1 MERKPLL
8 SLLGLIVAA
17 IVLAGC
23 AGLGGS
29 QRAAWR
35 GAADRQCV
43 ASGAVKPTVWVRPMR
58 PINGPSI
65 CGLDSPYQVIR
76 LNGGRVALSQP
87 AVVSCSMVPALERW
101 SYSYLQPAARSL
113 FNAEVVQIKTFGGYN
128 CRGVNSARR
137 GALSEHGFGN
147 AIDISGFVLSDG
159 RTIMVRS
166 GWRGGSPDEQ
176 QFLRYAQR
184 SACTIFRTV
193 IGPDG
198 DAAHVDHLHLDLAR
212 HDRAFRRH
220 VCS

>member
-1 MERKPLL
+1 MLL
-8 SLLGLIVAA
+8 LVVAA
-17 IVLAGC
+17 GLAGC
-23 AGLGGS
+23 AGTGG

-43 ASGAVKPTVWVRPMR
+43 VSGAVRPTVWVRPMQA
-58 PINGPSI
+58 IGGPSI
-65 CGLDSPYQVIR
+65 CGLENPYQVIR
-76 LNGGRVALSQP
+76 LSGGRVALSQP
-87 AVVSCSMVPALERW
+87 VVVGCSMVAALERW
-101 SYSYLQPAARSL
+101 SYYYLQPAARSL
-113 FNAEVVQIKTFGGYN
+113 FGAEVVQIRTFGGYN
-128 CRGVNSARR
+128 CRGVNSARQ

-159 RTIMVRS
+159 RFISVRRD
-166 GWRGGSPDEQ
+166 WRGGSPDEQ

-184 SACTIFRTV
+184 SACTLFRTV

-198 DAAHVDHLHLDLAR
+198 DAAHTDHLHLDLAR